1 MGYLFIYIYIINI
14 VFVFLIIIL
23 ILLLISLLFI
33 RKREEVRLFTLI
45 GSIFLL
51 MVSVYYNLN
60 YIYNIYY
67 FEGLIF
73 YNNLFLGNFLFEN
86 FLFSFNINLDGFSLL
101 LIFLTIIL
109 YLVSV
114 ISIWNVNISYHFL
127 HTLLLLVILLV
138 ILSFSIF
145 DLLFF
150 YVFFEFLLIP
160 MFIIIGVWGSRERK
174 LTAAFRFF
182 FFTLIGSIF
191 FLIVIIYMYMEFG
204 TTNLYR
210 LFILNMFSIE
220 LQYLFWFFLFLAF
233 AVKIP
238 VYPLHTW
245 LPEAHAEAPTVGSIL
260 LAGILLKLGP
270 YGILR
275 FSNVLFPLGFFFFR
289 PFIFLICLLGIYY
302 TSITAIRQIDMKKII
317 AYSSIGHMALILM
330 GLFTNTIE
338 GLLGSIIL
346 LIAHGFVSGG
356 LFLTVGFLYD
366 RYKTRI
372 IQYYGGLVKLNPK
385 LALVFFIFVLGNI
398 AFPSTLNFICELF
411 ILVSLLELNSYLLVL
426 VGFSTIFVLAYNLF
440 LFARVFYFDESL
452 IFLKDYVADLT
463 VRELVA
469 SWIFM
474 FPVFFWGLFSK
485 SLTSFFFDYIIYN
498 QFIVFFYV

>member
-1 MGYLFIYIYIINI
+1 MLLIINI
-14 VFVFLIIIL
+14 IFLIL
-23 ILLLISLLFI
+23 SLLFF
-33 RKREEVRLFTLI
+33 RKREHVRLVTLV
-45 GSIFLL
+45 GSLFLL
-51 MVSVYYNLN
+51 LVSVYYNLN

-67 FEGLIF
+67 FEGLVFSNKLYIGDF
-73 YNNLFLGNFLFEN
+73 FFEN
-86 FLFSFNINLDGFSLL
+86 FLFSFNINLDSFSLL

-109 YLVSV
+109 YIVSI
-114 ISIWNVNISYHFL
+114 ISIWDIKEYYRFL

-138 ILSFSIF
+138 ILSFLVF

-160 MFIIIGVWGSRERK
+160 MFIIIGFWGSRERK

-182 FFTLIGSIF
+182 FFTLVGSIF
-191 FLIVIIYMYMEFG
+191 FLTVIISIYMEFG

-210 LFILNMFSIE
+210 LYILNIFSVE
-220 LQYLFWFFLFLAF
+220 LQYFFWFCLFVAF

-275 FSNVLFPLGFFFFR
+275 FSNILFPTGFFFFR

-302 TSITAIRQIDMKKII
+302 TSITAIRQVDMKKII

-338 GLLGSIIL
+338 GLIGSIVL

-372 IQYYGGLVKLNPK
+372 IQYYGGLVKINPK
-385 LALVFFIFVLGNI
+385 LSVVFFIFLLGNI

-440 LFARVFYFDESL
+440 LFARVFYFDES
-452 IFLKDYVADLT
+452 IYFIQNYVRDLT
-463 VRELVA
+463 MRELVA
-469 SWIFM
+469 SWIFI
-474 FPVFFWGLFSK
+474 FPIFFWGLFSK
-485 SLTSFFFDYIIYN
+485 SLTAFFFDYILYN
-498 QFIVFFYV
+498 QFIVFFYI